1 MTLKAFKH
9 ARVTVSI
16 IANFYGLI
24 TFYFSK
30 SKNNPIVNWRV
41 LLGKL

>member
-16 IANFYGLI
+16 IAIFYGLI

-30 SKNNPIVNWRV
+30 NKNRPIVNWRV